1 MEFPKEVVTTFV
13 FGNIKIL
20 FSSWIKTFIKYF
32 WKSVNMLLKNKINKF
47 INDELEITS
56 DQFDQEVSNK
66 EYIKTKYHHSVFFLK
81 KKNLMFTDLI
91 AVDLVTAKK
100 KIFIVLR

>member
-56 DQFDQEVSNK
+56 GQFDQEG
-66 EYIKTKYHHSVFFLK
+66 F
-81 KKNLMFTDLI
+81 
-91 AVDLVTAKK
+91 
-100 KIFIVLR
+100 